1 MEQRDS
7 SSDEDVSVEDK
18 DESLPVNEGNNEFAE
33 TIRLIEANA
42 GEVDHQVT
50 ASISEVSKSK
60 HF

>member
-7 SSDEDVSVEDK
+7 RSDK
-18 DESLPVNEGNNEFAE
+18 DESLPVNEGNNAVAE

-42 GEVDHQVT
+42 DEVDYQVT
-50 ASISEVSKSK
+50 DSISVVSKSK

>member
-33 TIRLIEANA
+33 TRRLIEANA
-42 GEVDHQVT
+42 DEVDHQVT
-50 ASISEVSKSK
+50 GSISKVS
-60 HF
+60 